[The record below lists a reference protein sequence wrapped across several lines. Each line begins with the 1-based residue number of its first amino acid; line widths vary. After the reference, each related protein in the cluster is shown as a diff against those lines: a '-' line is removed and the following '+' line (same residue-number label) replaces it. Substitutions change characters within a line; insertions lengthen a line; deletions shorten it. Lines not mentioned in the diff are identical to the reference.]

1 MAHSSTM
8 TDSDFIISY

>member
-1 MAHSSTM
+1 M